1 MSKPELKVVGEIKPP
16 GYKDPVKML
25 RNIADDI
32 ESGEFSGVTTIV
44 VALWGDDGVK
54 TFGGG
59 KDSDMFHCSY
69 LFGVAQTRLQNIP
82 LEGERWTE

>member
-1 MSKPELKVVGEIKPP
+1 MAEVVELGGKPVDISPP

-32 ESGEFSGVTTIV
+32 EAGKYGDIDTIV
-44 VALWGDDGVK
+44 VATAGSTGYE

-59 KDSDMFHCSY
+59 KDSDMMCCAF
-69 LFGVAQTRLQNIP
+69 LFQACATRLHNIP
-82 LEGERWTE
+82 WGGS